1 MKKYDLIVVGG
12 GILGTFH
19 AYHALKNGLSVALIE
34 KDNYP
39 QDATVRNFGQVV
51 PSGMNAKWQTIG
63 RRSLEIYK
71 ELQAVTDI
79 SVRQNGSIYLAS
91 SEEEMCLIEELA
103 AINRD
108 NGYTSKLEAPAD
120 CMTRY
125 PGLKSSYVKGGLFFP
140 DEVTVEPRVA
150 VHCVRSYLIEQ
161 HGLVYFG
168 RHLVKEIEEN
178 GHGCAVTTADG
189 DQHHSAKVVVCT
201 GSDFQHIYPEL
212 YANSELVVTKLQMML
227 TAPQKGLHLPGS
239 ILTGL
244 SIRRYE
250 SFTECPSYAAI
261 KEKELQD
268 ALSKKWSI
276 HILFKQATDGSII
289 LGDSH
294 SYADADKADE
304 LGFDIDQAINDHM
317 VALAKDIFE
326 LPTWDIKQTWFGVY
340 SQCKRGEIFAST
352 VGTNIHIITG
362 IGGKGMTGSP
372 GYAEQSIQRIFG
384 LDER

>member
-39 QDATVRNFGQVV
+39 QGATVRNFGQVV

-79 SVRQNGSIYLAS
+79 SVRQNGTIYLAS
-91 SEEEMCLIEELA
+91 NEEEMCLIEELA

-125 PGLKSSYVKGGLFFP
+125 PRLKSSYVKGGLFFP
-140 DEVTVEPRVA
+140 DEVTVEPRLA
-150 VHCVRSYLIEQ
+150 VHQVRSYLIEKYQ
-161 HGLVYFG
+161 LDYFG
-168 RHLVKEIEEN
+168 GHLVKEIEEN
-178 GHGCAVTTADG
+178 SGGCSVTPVSGA
-189 DQHHSAKVVVCT
+189 QYHSAKVIVCT
-201 GSDFQHIYPEL
+201 GSDFQHIYPQL
-212 YANSELVVTKLQMML
+212 YAESDLVVTKLQMML
-227 TAPQKGLHLPGS
+227 TAPQKNLHLPGS

-261 KEKELQD
+261 KEKEPQD
-268 ALSKKWSI
+268 ALSKKWGI

-294 SYADADKADE
+294 SYADAGKAYE
-304 LGFDIDQAINDHM
+304 LGFDIDQAINDYM
-317 VALAKDIFE
+317 IALAKEIFE
-326 LPTWDIKQTWFGVY
+326 LPTWDIQTTWFGIY
-340 SQCKRGEIFAST
+340 SQCKTQDIFEST
-352 VGTNIHIITG
+352 IGTNIHIVTG

-372 GYAEQSIQRIFG
+372 GYAEQSIRRIFG

>member
-1 MKKYDLIVVGG
+1 MKKYNLIVVGG

-39 QDATVRNFGQVV
+39 QGATVRNFGQVV
-51 PSGMNAKWQTIG
+51 PSGMDAKWQAIG

-79 SVRQNGSIYLAS
+79 SVRQNGSVYLAS
-91 SEEEMCLIEELA
+91 SEEEMSLIEELA
-103 AINRD
+103 AINRN
-108 NGYTSKLEAPAD
+108 NGYSSILETPAD
-120 CMTRY
+120 CMARY

-140 DEVTVEPRVA
+140 DEVTVEPKLA
-150 VHCVRSYLIEQ
+150 VHRVRSYLVEQ
-161 HGLVYFG
+161 HGLDYFG
-168 RHLVKEIEEN
+168 RHQVKEIEDN
-178 GHGCAVTTADG
+178 SHRCAVTTTDG
-189 DQHHSAKVVVCT
+189 DPYHSDKVVVCT
-201 GSDFQHIYPEL
+201 GSDFQHLYPEL
-212 YANSELVVTKLQMML
+212 YAKSDLVVTKLQMML
-227 TAPQKGLHLPGS
+227 TAPQKNLYLPGS

-261 KEKELQD
+261 KEKEPQD
-268 ALSKKWSI
+268 ALSKKWGI

-304 LGFDIDQAINDHM
+304 LGFDIDQGINDHM
-317 VALAKDIFE
+317 IALAKEIFE
-326 LPTWDIKQTWFGVY
+326 LPTWDIQKTWFGIY
-340 SQCKRGEIFAST
+340 SQRKRGDIFEST
-352 VGTNIHIITG
+352 VEDNTHIVTG

-384 LDER
+384 LD